1 MSVVNYGLI
10 LIECIVSM
18 FLEKYPA
25 DQYSIYAKTFQSMSK
40 EVTYLQK
47 LRSNLGA
54 TYQDYSL
61 FRRRNKRGLIVV
73 VGDAASFLFGLTTH
87 KELDAFRKNVINLSK
102 SQSS

>member
-40 EVTYLQK
+40 EVTYLQI

-54 TYQDYSL
+54 TFQDYSL
-61 FRRRNKRGLIVV
+61 LGGVTKGV
-73 VGDAASFLFGLTTH
+73 
-87 KELDAFRKNVINLSK
+87 
-102 SQSS
+102 